1 MVKHVCQKSS
11 MECLTCISFQ
21 PCISF
26 QGIFT
31 NAFNYF
37 KIFFY
42 SNINS
47 RSKWRKVA
55 FEYQYKIIQIVF
67 RRNNSADFTSD
78 LIKNKKKSG
87 YMYFNYKTNQIMLTI
102 MLIKQN
108 QSYLVL
114 IFMNAKLSL
123 YLSLSAFF
131 YSVSCYTWSV
141 IFFWTNIKVTG
152 CDYQCSIT

>member
-55 FEYQYKIIQIVF
+55 FEYRYKIIQIVF

-78 LIKNKKKSG
+78 LIKNIKKSG
-87 YMYFNYKTNQIMLTI
+87 YMYFHYKTNQIMLII

-123 YLSLSAFF
+123 YISLCFF
-131 YSVSCYTWSV
+131 LFSKLLYMICD
-141 IFFWTNIKVTG
+141 IFLDQHKGDRMWLPM
-152 CDYQCSIT
+152 

>member
-1 MVKHVCQKSS
+1 MVKHICQKSS
-11 MECLTCISFQ
+11 MECLTCISLQ

-26 QGIFT
+26 QRIFT

-55 FEYQYKIIQIVF
+55 
-67 RRNNSADFTSD
+67 
-78 LIKNKKKSG
+78 KNKKKSG
-87 YMYFNYKTNQIMLTI
+87 YMYFNYKTNQIVLII

-114 IFMNAKLSL
+114 IFMNAKLFLYYSL
-123 YLSLSAFF
+123 CFF
-131 YSVSCYTWSV
+131 VFSKLLYMICD
-141 IFFWTNIKVTG
+141 IFLDQHKGDRMWLPM
-152 CDYQCSIT
+152 

>member
-1 MVKHVCQKSS
+1 MVKHICQKSS

-55 FEYQYKIIQIVF
+55 FEYRYKIIQIVI

-87 YMYFNYKTNQIMLTI
+87 YMYFNYKTNQIMLII

-114 IFMNAKLSL
+114 IFMNAKLFL
-123 YLSLSAFF
+123 YLSLCFF
-131 YSVSCYTWSV
+131 LFSKLLYMICD
-141 IFFWTNIKVTG
+141 IFLDQHKGDRMWLPM
-152 CDYQCSIT
+152 

>member
-1 MVKHVCQKSS
+1 MVKHICQKSS

-26 QGIFT
+26 QRIFT

-55 FEYQYKIIQIVF
+55 FEYRYKIIQIVIK
-67 RRNNSADFTSD
+67 RNNSADFTSD

-87 YMYFNYKTNQIMLTI
+87 YMYFNYKTNQIMLII

-114 IFMNAKLSL
+114 IFMNAKLFL
-123 YLSLSAFF
+123 YLSLLLSF
-131 YSVSCYTWSV
+131 
-141 IFFWTNIKVTG
+141 
-152 CDYQCSIT
+152 Q

>member
-1 MVKHVCQKSS
+1 MVKHICQKSS

-26 QGIFT
+26 QQIFT
-31 NAFNYF
+31 NAFKYF
-37 KIFFY
+37 IIFFY

-55 FEYQYKIIQIVF
+55 FEHRYKIIQIVF

-87 YMYFNYKTNQIMLTI
+87 YMYFNYKTNQIML
-102 MLIKQN
+102 IKQN

-114 IFMNAKLSL
+114 IFMNAKLFL
-123 YLSLSAFF
+123 YLSLCFF
-131 YSVSCYTWSV
+131 LFSKLLYMICD
-141 IFFWTNIKVTG
+141 IFLDQHKGDRMWLPM
-152 CDYQCSIT
+152 